1 MGAASSA
8 GDTDL
13 RRAPR
18 VDAAVRGAA
27 AASASGMVA
36 GVCASDAR
44 RRVVRACV
52 TAEPG
57 ASASGT
63 AILACACIGTMLPAQ
78 HSLHCRTSDLTLI
91 RRLQTARSEACFLS
105 RRHRLVQLAPG
116 AGSFRTSKH
125 GTSFL
130 GLLSA
135 ARARDVLRPRA
146 GRGAAS

>member
-27 AASASGMVA
+27 DASASGMVA

-44 RRVVRACV
+44 RRVVHACV

-63 AILACACIGTMLPAQ
+63 AMLACACIGKMLPAQ
-78 HSLHCRTSDLTLI
+78 HSLHCRTSDLTLF
-91 RRLQTARSEACFLS
+91 QTTRSEACFLS

-116 AGSFRTSKH
+116 ARSFRTSKH
-125 GTSFL
+125 STLFL

-135 ARARDVLRPRA
+135 ATARDVLRPQA